1 MWQAGWHFTQWQ
13 HIARLILAL
22 SLLVSCLCSRFPSR
36 SSAVFLFHVIFLLNF
51 LFFFP
56 TSSIFFLSSF
66 ILLCLYCVITGGF
79 LLSLSLSFPYL
90 VILLHSPLLVTLV
103 LKSLCHFNSLRG
115 FTQWVILGVYVCI
128 YLLLP
133 HRCAGAVCI
142 LYHPLIWIIQIFNL
156 VHRFSV
162 IQYSKHL
169 QL

>member
-51 LFFFP
+51 LFFF
-56 TSSIFFLSSF
+56 TSSIFFSF
-66 ILLCLYCVITGGF
+66 LLYPFMSLLCNLRGGF
-79 LLSLSLSFPYL
+79 SSLSLSFPYL

-115 FTQWVILGVYVCI
+115 FAQWVILGVYVCI

-133 HRCAGAVCI
+133 HRCVGAVCI